1 MAMMSTIKSTGPVN
15 TGSVAPF
22 LPMLWQQ
29 TWSEFL
35 MLLRTPSFSIIGLVL
50 PVILFEFVGLDSGY
64 GHSKLNGV
72 NISTYVLASYATYGV
87 VYVMLYLFGVK
98 VALERGQRLN
108 VLMRATPLPPVV
120 YVLSKVLTA
129 LAFTL
134 LMLLL
139 LAGFAT
145 IVAGVHLA
153 VGIWLALIARLLL
166 GAVPFIA
173 LGIAIGYGASPTAA
187 ASINSIAFLLLSF
200 ASGIFVPVN
209 QLPDFMQRL
218 APYLPMYRLAELG
231 WNAVGA
237 QTTSPGNDVLWL
249 LLYGLAFAFVAML
262 AFRREQQQT
271 FG

>member
-1 MAMMSTIKSTGPVN
+1 MV
-15 TGSVAPF
+15 
-22 LPMLWQQ
+22 
-29 TWSEFL
+29 
-35 MLLRTPSFSIIGLVL
+35 
-50 PVILFEFVGLDSGY
+50 
-64 GHSKLNGV
+64 
-72 NISTYVLASYATYGV
+72 
-87 VYVMLYLFGVK
+87 
-98 VALERGQRLN
+98 
-108 VLMRATPLPPVV
+108 
-120 YVLSKVLTA
+120 TA
-129 LAFTL
+129 LTFTL

-153 VGIWLALIARLLL
+153 VGLWLALIARLLL

-237 QTTSPGNDVLWL
+237 QTTSPGTDVLWL
-249 LLYGLAFAFVAML
+249 LFYGLAFAFVAML